1 MKNLLIISFL
11 CVLFLFS
18 AIIFA
23 ANDKKKEVPPWMEDI
38 KIKGRSTYL
47 VPKGAKREIIGSH
60 VVVEPPSEYVARRI
74 YEIELFLDE
83 KFAEIEKNQDEIKLK
98 LQELKDT
105 LNAVKKEKKDQL
117 GQGNQA
123 SQE

>member
-1 MKNLLIISFL
+1 MKNLKIISIL
-11 CVLFLFS
+11 GILFLFS

-23 ANDKKKEVPPWMEDI
+23 ANDKEKEIPPWMEDVI
-38 KIKGRSTYL
+38 NNGRSTYL

-60 VVVEPPSEYVARRI
+60 VIVEPPSEYVARRI
-74 YEIELFLDE
+74 YEIELYLAE
-83 KFAEIEKNQDEIKLK
+83 KFAEIEKNQDEIKVK
-98 LQELKDT
+98 LQELKDA
-105 LNAVKKEKKDQL
+105 LNAAKKEKKDQP

>member
-1 MKNLLIISFL
+1 MKNLKIISIL
-11 CVLFLFS
+11 GILFLFS

-23 ANDKKKEVPPWMEDI
+23 ANDKKKEIPPWMEDVI
-38 KIKGRSTYL
+38 NNGRSTYL

-60 VVVEPPSEYVARRI
+60 VIVEPPSEYVARRI
-74 YEIELFLDE
+74 YEIELYLAE
-83 KFAEIEKNQDEIKLK
+83 KFAEIEKNQDEIKVK
-98 LQELKDT
+98 LQELKDA
-105 LNAVKKEKKDQL
+105 LNAAKKEKKDQP